1 MLFNTEDEIEQ
12 VGNDLIV
19 KEVSSVGNQLG
30 KERVL
35 SETFGASAGIFC
47 RDERVADWQFAL
59 GINLICQH
67 LVLFHRRI

>member
-35 SETFGASAGIFC
+35 SETFGASGWDLDFA
-47 RDERVADWQFAL
+47 EMKRVADWQFAF
-59 GINLICQH
+59 GH
-67 LVLFHRRI
+67 